1 MYSVGVAA
9 IASPDD
15 DKNNNNQLLLQDL
28 GIKRR
33 RRNRI
38 LAARNAFDAAIFQIQ
53 QDEDDG
59 IFHNGIQYYSSS
71 DDGSSDD
78 GVSDE
83 EDDDDDSDEESDSDG
98 SHRDNADSDMNAA
111 RTEIDDDDTTVNEEN
126 DIEIDDENE
135 ERKNS
140 PTANAQLLLRH
151 LVRPPKVPS
160 VDEVNR
166 QRHHYIRSFC
176 HDDEELCSRQDNNQY
191 VHRTSKD
198 NNGVIKY
205 YLRCEQCSCPNCI
218 ELKFDECICVD
229 DVGAWLPV
237 TTKALQTKHDQMQQE
252 NTRTLHTALRQE
264 LDPLKHAYTEYN
276 KYSGKIQAL
285 LSGVSNKQKYKKE
298 DNRYCCCLPSDKEAR
313 GIPAKKEYR
322 RYIQC
327 EDPTAA
333 CFIKY
338 HAECVINGDDVY
350 AAKNPTTSTSSTNG
364 NKRSLAQFQDEPWCC
379 KYCTDYRENDMKVGE
394 SKQEYL
400 QKAHAFITV
409 HPLQP
414 FPEDCIVQEF
424 AEELDIFRIK
434 NVNNM
439 DTSTS

>member
-1 MYSVGVAA
+1 MHYQKKNWVTEKKLELRGLND
-9 IASPDD
+9 PDNVSF
-15 DKNNNNQLLLQDL
+15 KLL
-28 GIKRR
+28 
-33 RRNRI
+33 
-38 LAARNAFDAAIFQIQ
+38 
-53 QDEDDG
+53 
-59 IFHNGIQYYSSS
+59 
-71 DDGSSDD
+71 
-78 GVSDE
+78 V
-83 EDDDDDSDEESDSDG
+83 
-98 SHRDNADSDMNAA
+98 RDNTYKHQYSAQDQERINEALKDEKNFSIFSLSLHATDQEKY
-111 RTEIDDDDTTVNEEN
+111 TEEKEA
-126 DIEIDDENE
+126 
-135 ERKNS
+135 KGY
-140 PTANAQLLLRH
+140 PG
-151 LVRPPKVPS
+151 
-160 VDEVNR
+160 
-166 QRHHYIRSFC
+166 SFM
-176 HDDEELCSRQDNNQY
+176 DKY

-298 DNRYCCCLPSDKEAR
+298 ENRYCCCLPSDKEAR

-379 KYCTDYRENDMKVGE
+379 KYCTDYRENDMKLGE
-394 SKQEYL
+394 AKQEYL

-424 AEELDIFRIK
+424 VDELGLN

-439 DTSTS
+439 DTTTS